1 MILAIA
7 LTGCIEVKQYGK
19 GVEPL
24 AQPVDAA
31 VQPVATVEARPDV
44 DWAAYEARLATLIE
58 DETDA
63 DRRDRLSLA
72 HSLAGELARGSSRHP
87 EEAMAAYFDAMV
99 EVEERAA
106 PQELEG
112 FGDGFRIGGAVL
124 EEDIV
129 EPLDIE
135 AARASLAAGD
145 YRAALDGLRDH
156 RGSADVD
163 RLWSEAVD
171 GHVHQER
178 EAAGQLFVAARD
190 MPAGEVQDSA
200 YAEVVGMLE
209 ALIRDYPES
218 SFIPAIEEN
227 LELVKRQIDGG

>member
-1 MILAIA
+1 MILALA

-24 AQPVDAA
+24 AQPVDPQQQTVT
-31 VQPVATVEARPDV
+31 VQADRPDV

-63 DRRDRLSLA
+63 DRRERLSLA
-72 HSLAGELARGSSRHP
+72 HSLAGELARGSKRHP
-87 EEAMAAYFDAMV
+87 EEALAAYFDAMV

-106 PQELEG
+106 PEELEG
-112 FGDGFRIGGAVL
+112 FGDGFRIGGAVV

-135 AARASLAAGD
+135 AARAALASGD
-145 YRAALDGLRDH
+145 YRAALDGLQDH
-156 RGSADVD
+156 RGEPDVD
-163 RLWSEAVD
+163 RLWTEAVD
-171 GHVHQER
+171 GFVHEER

-200 YAEVVGMLE
+200 YAEVVGILE
-209 ALIRDYPES
+209 GLVRDYPES
-218 SFIPAIEEN
+218 SYTAAIEEN

>member
-1 MILAIA
+1 MIAVLA
-7 LTGCIEVKQYGK
+7 LTACIEVKQYGK

-24 AQPVDAA
+24 AKPVETTQQT
-31 VQPVATVEARPDV
+31 VVVEARPEV
-44 DWAAYEARLATLIE
+44 DWAVYEARLGTLIE

-63 DRRDRLSLA
+63 DRRERLSLA
-72 HSLAGELARGSSRHP
+72 HSLAGELARGSERHP
-87 EEAMAAYFDAMV
+87 EEAMAAWMDAMV

-112 FGDGFRIGGAVL
+112 FGDGFRIGGVVY

-135 AARASLAAGD
+135 SARAALASGD
-145 YRAALDGLRDH
+145 YRSALDGLRDH
-156 RGSADVD
+156 RGETDVD

-171 GHVHQER
+171 GFVHQER

-190 MPAGEVQDSA
+190 MPEGEVRDSA
-200 YAEVVGMLE
+200 YTEVVETLE
-209 ALIRDYPES
+209 GLVRDYPES
-218 SFIPAIEEN
+218 SYTAAIEEN
-227 LELVKRQIDGG
+227 LVLVRKALP